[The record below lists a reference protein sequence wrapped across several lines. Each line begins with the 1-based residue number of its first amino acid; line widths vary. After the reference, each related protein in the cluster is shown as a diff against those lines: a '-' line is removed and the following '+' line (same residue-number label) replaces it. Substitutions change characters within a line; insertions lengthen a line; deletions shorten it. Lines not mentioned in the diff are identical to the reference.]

1 MHLFE
6 VQDPYLAACTYN
18 ENYHQNNLYIDMS
31 FSSTVTNQTGDTLFG
46 RSRHKLNTARPI
58 SIRLEKH
65 LQCEKLLGLSI
76 Q

>member
-31 FSSTVTNQTGDTLFG
+31 FYIAQSQIKPVTHSLVDLDT
-46 RSRHKLNTARPI
+46 N
-58 SIRLEKH
+58 
-65 LQCEKLLGLSI
+65 
-76 Q
+76 